1 MLHEQIKSEIKDAMK
16 NKDAIKR
23 DCLRMVIDKAKTIM
37 RDVHNVK
44 DFSIIPDDVLIDA
57 INKEYKQQCQT
68 KTALEGR
75 EGTVLYEETDIKMNI
90 LNAYL
95 PKQMSVDE
103 VSVAVNDILSNEDCN
118 NFGMAMKLV
127 MSKLKGKADN
137 KMIKEAVESYMK

>member
-16 NKDAIKR
+16 NKDTIKR

-37 RDVHNVK
+37 RDVHNAK
-44 DFSIIPDDVLIDA
+44 DFSVIPDDVLIDA

-68 KTALEGR
+68 KTALKGR
-75 EGTVLYEETDIKMNI
+75 EDTILYEETDIKMNI

-103 VSVAVNDILSNEDCN
+103 VYVAVNDILSNADCS

-127 MSKLKGKADN
+127 MSKIKGKADN
-137 KMIKEAVESYMK
+137 KIIKEAVESYMK